1 MVSWATASKTR
12 LGKEGY
18 GAAELGYDGD
28 DRLTEEEEGKGE
40 GDRGKEEVGKGNLV
54 SDEVTCAQ
62 KRKEKIKINV
72 QR

>member
-40 GDRGKEEVGKGNLV
+40 GDRGKEEGGTGDLV
-54 SDEVTCAQ
+54 SEEVDLRA
-62 KRKEKIKINV
+62 KEE
-72 QR
+72 

>member
-28 DRLTEEEEGKGE
+28 DRLAEEEEGKGE
-40 GDRGKEEVGKGNLV
+40 GDRGKEEGGTGDLV
-54 SDEVTCAQ
+54 SEEVDLRA
-62 KRKEKIKINV
+62 KEE
-72 QR
+72 